1 MVAPPPVPV
10 TAIVTVGPAFFPVLT
25 VTVWGVQATPLGVA
39 TQVAPVRGSAW
50 EAGADANETP
60 SATASAVIAAPTRR
74 MTTGRA
80 LWCDAYS
87 QCNPL
92 HGLRI
97 VPRAFVSPCDLRRG
111 RRERGTLDSRTCSR
125 IFIANGRLCGRS
137 RTETSRLVTE
147 VASSAGPGHC
157 FNRWPRCWS
166 TRPSSASSSGS
177 RHHRWAQTP
186 NAPVSLPSSFTGMV
200 TFNLFSGLLMLSMTQ
215 LRSNG
220 ELLRKVHF
228 PAWTPILGASVV
240 QLVQVALELVVLVGM
255 FLWQGNIGISWLL
268 AVPILIAT
276 ALFGQGVGL
285 MLAVLNAR
293 FGDVQYIVQV
303 VLQALYFLTPILYP
317 LSLVE
322 STANWLAW
330 IVKANPLTWFV
341 ETMHNVMYSLIFP
354 QWWVVPGLLLL
365 GFAVFWAGFTIFN
378 RTSEDIGELL

>member
-1 MVAPPPVPV
+1 VCRPRLAYVFADLYRQRALVWAFTNRDFATRYRSSVLGWAWSLLQPLATLLVYAAVFSLVFRIQAPP
-10 TAIVTVGPAFFPVLT
+10 L
-25 VTVWGVQATPLGVA
+25 
-39 TQVAPVRGSAW
+39 
-50 EAGADANETP
+50 GADPERT
-60 SATASAVIAAPTRR
+60 SFAAF
-74 MTTGRA
+74 
-80 LWCDAYS
+80 L
-87 QCNPL
+87 
-92 HGLRI
+92 
-97 VPRAFVSPCDLRRG
+97 
-111 RRERGTLDSRTCSR
+111 
-125 IFIANGRLCGRS
+125 
-137 RTETSRLVTE
+137 
-147 VASSAGPGHC
+147 
-157 FNRWPRCWS
+157 
-166 TRPSSASSSGS
+166 
-177 RHHRWAQTP
+177 
-186 NAPVSLPSSFTGMV
+186 FTGMV

-365 GFAVFWAGFTIFN
+365 GFTVFWAGFTIFN

>member
-1 MVAPPPVPV
+1 MERAGVSPLKLYRRGKSADHSRLTHVLADLYRQRALVWAFANRDFATRYRSSVLGWAWSLLQPLATLLVYAAVFSLVFRIQAPPLGSDPER
-10 TAIVTVGPAFFPVLT
+10 TSFAAFL
-25 VTVWGVQATPLGVA
+25 
-39 TQVAPVRGSAW
+39 
-50 EAGADANETP
+50 
-60 SATASAVIAAPTRR
+60 
-74 MTTGRA
+74 
-80 LWCDAYS
+80 
-87 QCNPL
+87 
-92 HGLRI
+92 
-97 VPRAFVSPCDLRRG
+97 
-111 RRERGTLDSRTCSR
+111 
-125 IFIANGRLCGRS
+125 
-137 RTETSRLVTE
+137 
-147 VASSAGPGHC
+147 
-157 FNRWPRCWS
+157 
-166 TRPSSASSSGS
+166 
-177 RHHRWAQTP
+177 
-186 NAPVSLPSSFTGMV
+186 FTGMV

-220 ELLRKVHF
+220 ELLRKVRF
-228 PAWTPILGASVV
+228 PAWTPILGATVV
-240 QLVQVALELVVLVGM
+240 QLVQVTLELVVLLGM

-276 ALFGQGVGL
+276 ALFGQGIGL

-341 ETMHNVMYSLIFP
+341 ETMHNVMYSLVFP